1 MNHTNNHRR
10 HQRRIAQYNQFK
22 VRRASS
28 THIQLFDGVHK
39 WWEALSHVDP
49 ARERVRDRTVAR
61 LSPACYSSIAEG
73 SIESH
78 EESTGWV
85 LGLASIGGSSSGIG
99 GGGAQGDIL
108 EPTSARNTNNASA
121 AAGPV
126 MGGTGQSSTSPAVG
140 PDGLGQ
146 VKKRTVA
153 MAGLESSPG
162 SVDDVE
168 DNDQREEKKRQ
179 PVKRAC
185 NECRQQ
191 KLECKI
197 ESNFKRVGK
206 RSRNAEM
213 EREIIELRKQ
223 IASVQ
228 ANPAAMTPQQHAP
241 SLHSAHVTPKQESSH
256 VSPAGVYHT
265 PSAISS
271 DQYMGSHEAVA
282 SLLDLRSGFEGSNYM
297 RNGNL
302 FKRIEDVVV
311 APEKVT
317 ELFDLFFM
325 FYHPFLPFL
334 DRQRAPDDY
343 YSVSPLLFWTIISV
357 GARRYQTDTHLLNS
371 LAGPVTRL
379 VWSTLADIPQSY
391 HVVKALCLLCSW
403 PFPTSSTSTDPT
415 FMLCGMMM
423 QVAMQLGLHRP
434 SHTQDFSKFRVEL
447 IEEEL
452 RDKVRTWA
460 ICNVV
465 AQRYVRILLLSWT
478 SALTDSSVATGYGQP
493 PSTLYDWTLSASGS
507 VDPNFKLP
515 EDIRRRLDV
524 EIFCDKV
531 TKTLYTNRRDPVGLC
546 SDQERSTLISFLSRD
561 FDDLED
567 QVKSRTDAITDLFL
581 RAANLHLH
589 LSAFFDDPRA
599 KDYRERLLSLYV
611 ATTSFLEAAMSLETD
626 VGPVLSYTP
635 YYVYQMMVAGA
646 CTLLKLCKSFFS
658 AHIDMDYTK
667 TLFNRTIWAI
677 RGVSVSSNDLPER
690 LAEVLAQMWRM
701 GSTPQQKASATSAE
715 VDDTLMLKVR
725 CRMSMSLLFD
735 SVWRWREDAQT
746 KGRNIEAYLKNPTN
760 PDSNSESSASSTAGP
775 AGRTSSSTPGLPA
788 DPSLA
793 SATMIPQGSL
803 GVAPASGVTNLPSGF
818 LEPNYE
824 VFDPLNWLLDGLVDL
839 PYSYSAMSGMEPQT
853 IA

>member
-1 MNHTNNHRR
+1 
-10 HQRRIAQYNQFK
+10 
-22 VRRASS
+22 
-28 THIQLFDGVHK
+28 
-39 WWEALSHVDP
+39 
-49 ARERVRDRTVAR
+49 
-61 LSPACYSSIAEG
+61 
-73 SIESH
+73 
-78 EESTGWV
+78 
-85 LGLASIGGSSSGIG
+85 
-99 GGGAQGDIL
+99 
-108 EPTSARNTNNASA
+108 
-121 AAGPV
+121 

-465 AQRYVRILLLSWT
+465 AQR
-478 SALTDSSVATGYGQP
+478 VATGYGQP